1 MTRFLR
7 NMPLKQKITAMILAS
22 ICVVLLLS
30 STIFV
35 GSQVIT

>member
-1 MTRFLR
+1 MNRFGK
-7 NMPLKQKITAMILAS
+7 MSLKQKITALILAAS
-22 ICVVLLLS
+22 CLVLLLS